1 MNKAYKVV
9 YNESTGTYVAVSE
22 LETSK
27 GKATSISNTTTQVS
41 VNTPKSLTGRFVLG
55 KLVLSL
61 LGLSTLFAMPL
72 AHASWINGST
82 GGGTSGGTGTA
93 YGTASGDG
101 IAIGAGTGVNKAT
114 ASGGNAIAI
123 GSSAIANAQY
133 AVAIGR
139 VSIASGENSTA
150 LGNNSKATG
159 TSAVA
164 VGSSSI
170 ASGVEHWLWVMMP
183 KQREI
188 MRLQWVRVI
197 MTVN

>member
-27 GKATSISNTTTQVS
+27 GKATSISDNTTEVQVS
-41 VNTPKSLTGRFVLG
+41 TSKSLTGRLDMC
-55 KLVLSL
+55 KLMVSV

-72 AHASWINGST
+72 AHASWVSGST
-82 GGGTSGGTGTA
+82 NTGTA
-93 YGTASGDG
+93 YGTVSSDG
-101 IAIGAGTGVNKAT
+101 IAIGAGSAAVNKAT

-170 ASGVEHWLWVMMP
+170 ASGTGALAVG
-183 KQREI
+183 
-188 MRLQWVRVI
+188 
-197 MTVN
+197 NDA